1 MSARQPYPILGF
13 FDSGV
18 GGLSVWREVVR
29 CLPQLPTL
37 YVADNAH
44 IPYGPRPAAQ
54 IRAFAH
60 GITRF
65 LIGRG
70 ARLIVVACNTAS
82 AAALASLRA
91 TFDVPFVGMEP
102 AVKPAAAHTQ
112 TGHIGVLATQGT
124 LEGELF
130 RNTAQ
135 RHARDVAV
143 HVQVGDGLVD
153 LVEAGQIDHP
163 RTEALL
169 RRYLQPLLEAQ
180 VDHIVLGCTHYSFL
194 LPVIRGMVPPE
205 VTIVDPA
212 DAVARQVQR
221 LVAEHFAVESLAAE
235 ANEGRLSIAARFF
248 VTDRA
253 DTLRA
258 MVRPYLDGPP
268 QIERLHWQD
277 GELIA
282 DV

>member
-1 MSARQPYPILGF
+1 MNIQDPYPTLGF

-18 GGLSVWREVVR
+18 GGLSVWREVSH

-44 IPYGPRPAAQ
+44 IPYGPRPSAE

-82 AAALASLRA
+82 AAALTSLRA
-91 TFDVPFVGMEP
+91 AFDIPFVGMEP
-102 AVKPAAAHTQ
+102 AVKPAAANTQ
-112 TGHIGVLATQGT
+112 TKHIGVLATQGT
-124 LEGELF
+124 LDGNLF
-130 RNTAQ
+130 RSTTQRYAQ
-135 RHARDVAV
+135 DVAV

-169 RRYLQPLLEAQ
+169 RRYLQPMLEAQ

-194 LPVIRGMVPPE
+194 LPVIRRLVPPE

-212 DAVARQVQR
+212 YAVARQVQR
-221 LVAEHFAVESLAAE
+221 LVRERFVTENIVPE
-235 ANEGRLSIAARFF
+235 VNDNRLPISARFF
-248 VTDRA
+248 VSDRSDILCA
-253 DTLRA
+253 LA
-258 MVRPYLDGPP
+258 RPYLDAPP
-268 QIERLHWQD
+268 QIERLRWQHGDLVED
-277 GELIA
+277 G
-282 DV
+282 